1 MTEPTTMAVVG
12 GVATITLDSPER
24 RNSFGQ
30 PLLRSLLAQ
39 FDSAVA
45 DDEVRVIVLT
55 NTGNTFSAG
64 ADLKENRSAIGPDD
78 PTFFDVVE
86 RIDASPKPVVGR
98 IAGHAAGGGAAVV
111 VACDIA
117 VVTDEARIGI
127 TEVRLGLPPVPVA
140 SILAHRMT
148 PRALSEAF
156 LAAEML
162 SAQRAVELG
171 MANRAVPA
179 AELDEVVAGY
189 VDALLRGGPVALAVT
204 KEALGSMVG
213 NPASVNA
220 EVADRFRHSGFTSPE
235 AVEGVAAFV
244 EKRDPAWIPP
254 AR

>member
-1 MTEPTTMAVVG
+1 MVVTG

-39 FDSAVA
+39 LDAAVA

-64 ADLKENRSAIGPDD
+64 ADLKEDRSTIGPDD
-78 PTFFDVVE
+78 PTFFDVVA

-98 IAGHAAGGGAAVV
+98 IAGHAAGGGAVVV

-179 AELDEVVAGY
+179 GELDATVAGY

-204 KEALGSMVG
+204 KEALGAMVG

-235 AVEGVAAFV
+235 AAEGVAAFV
-244 EKRDPAWIPP
+244 EKRDPSWVP
-254 AR
+254 RGR